1 MGRTSNIGALHYNAF
16 DWSQDAMVISF
27 ATTKTDKKGERTEET
42 AKHVYAN
49 PIMPQICPVL
59 SLAVYIFSS
68 RHHPE
73 GFLFENASVAK
84 DRFLN
89 IFSSIISTLMM
100 TAPYLQAVLN
110 EIASHSNRKVQVMQL
125 IYIIFIL

>member
-1 MGRTSNIGALHYNAF
+1 MGRTCNIGGLHYNAF

-27 ATTKTDKKGERTEET
+27 ATTKTDKKGERAEET

-49 PIMPQICPVL
+49 PIMPMICAIL

-68 RHHPE
+68 QYHPD

-84 DRFLN
+84 DCFLN
-89 IFSSIISTLMM
+89 IFQSIISTIIA

-110 EIASHSNRKVQVMQL
+110 EIASHSNRKVHFIYRIQL
-125 IYIIFIL
+125 